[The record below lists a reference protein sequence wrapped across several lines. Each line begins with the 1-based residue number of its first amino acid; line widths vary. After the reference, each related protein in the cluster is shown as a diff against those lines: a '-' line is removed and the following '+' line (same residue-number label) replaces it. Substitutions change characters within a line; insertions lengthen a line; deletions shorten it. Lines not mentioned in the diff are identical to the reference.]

1 MELEFFLGITHI
13 LVAYSTAFIFLTHLM
28 RLVFLF
34 TPETS
39 ENLIKWV
46 KETINT
52 PQFLNARS
60 KM

>member
-13 LVAYSTAFIFLTHLM
+13 LLAYSIAFIFLTHLM

-39 ENLIKWV
+39 ENLIKWI
-46 KETINT
+46 KET
-52 PQFLNARS
+52 
-60 KM
+60 M